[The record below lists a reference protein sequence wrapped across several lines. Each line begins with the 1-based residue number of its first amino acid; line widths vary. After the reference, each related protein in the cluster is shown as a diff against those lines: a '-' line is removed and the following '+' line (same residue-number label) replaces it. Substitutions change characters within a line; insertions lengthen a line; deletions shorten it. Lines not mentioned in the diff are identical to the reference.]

1 MIPFLLATSLSCED
15 ATDLIAR
22 IKKHSDGEAEIEMIE
37 VVKSEAPKNCWDA
50 ND

>member
-15 ATDLIAR
+15 ATDLIKR
-22 IKKHSDGEAEIEMIE
+22 IKKHADGQAEIEMIE
-37 VVKSEAPKNCWDA
+37 VIKSETEPGCWDA